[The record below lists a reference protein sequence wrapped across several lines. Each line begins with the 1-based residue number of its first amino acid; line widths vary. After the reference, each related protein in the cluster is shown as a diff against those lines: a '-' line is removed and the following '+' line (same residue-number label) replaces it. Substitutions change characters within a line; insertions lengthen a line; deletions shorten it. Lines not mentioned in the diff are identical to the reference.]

1 MESSKSQ
8 ECSIK
13 PLSVPDPHPGTAN
26 ISKPNKCVDIMSLLK
41 YITLKLFKKK
51 KTGRE
56 TMKPLNYMVN
66 HKNI

>member
-1 MESSKSQ
+1 MISETGQMESSKSQ

-41 YITLKLFKKK
+41 YITLKLLKKK
-51 KTGRE
+51 QVEKQ
-56 TMKPLNYMVN
+56 
-66 HKNI
+66 

>member
-51 KTGRE
+51 KQVE
-56 TMKPLNYMVN
+56 KQ
-66 HKNI
+66 